1 MSTRK
6 KTKNETRLIVAAS
19 EHDPDMLY
27 ATRFFVPDP
36 FIFLEQNGKRTI
48 VLSDLEIDR
57 ARKQAKADEIVS
69 FSKIEREVQ
78 GNAKKAPAYEKVMSH
93 FLAKTRRPL
102 RGCSGEFSARLRAG
116 AGAPEDSGPRRPTDF
131 SGRNVK
137 PRRTRNCERCAAL
150 WPSPRKDWRARWKCW
165 RRRKLVQERSSPGR
179 GAR

>member
-27 ATRFFVPDP
+27 VTRFFVPDP

-69 FSKIEREVQ
+69 FSQIEREVQ
-78 GNAKKAPAYEKVMSH
+78 GAQKKAPPFEKVMSH
-93 FLAKTRRPL
+93 FLRKRGVRSAVVPANFPLGYAEELAKWKIGVRATDGLFWPEREAKSEDELRQMRRAL
-102 RGCSGEFSARLRAG
+102 AITEKGLARAMEVLA
-116 AGAPEDSGPRRPTDF
+116 ASKTGP
-131 SGRNVK
+131 GK
-137 PRRTRNCERCAAL
+137 
-150 WPSPRKDWRARWKCW
+150 
-165 RRRKLVQERSSPGR
+165 KLG
-179 GAR
+179 